1 MSTIAVTHQRLIAGP
16 DGITAGDYLTWVR
29 DPEPAALD
37 HGLRRVTFSA
47 EPLGELINIDL
58 VWAGQPP
65 KTPSTAAATA
75 GFSPIPE
82 VAAVYS
88 VACAA
93 GTHRAR
99 RGSRTGPGSFSEPF
113 SHRSAV
119 GCPSRTRRQRPQMN
133 PERN

>member
-1 MSTIAVTHQRLIAGP
+1 MSTIAVTHQRLIAGL

-37 HGLRRVTFSA
+37 HGLRRVAISA

-75 GFSPIPE
+75 GFRLIPE

-93 GTHRAR
+93 DTHRAR
-99 RGSRTGPGSFSEPF
+99 RGSRIGPGSFSEPF

-119 GCPSRTRRQRPQMN
+119 GCSSRTRRQRTQMN